1 MQDICGG
8 KQMLDYISGKPCQ
21 AQQVAEQLISTVACQ
36 RLVCPDLQPAG
47 RPMQGK
53 PGSSGYSPR
62 PS

>member
-1 MQDICGG
+1 
-8 KQMLDYISGKPCQ
+8 MLDYISGKPCQ